1 MEKKIVQVQERT
13 QQLIRQLL
21 NVWESSVRATHDF
34 LSEEEIIKIR
44 ESVSAFVYEIIQIS
58 KAIICLWV
66 SAGCGIYQC
75 YI

>member
-34 LSEEEIIKIR
+34 LS
-44 ESVSAFVYEIIQIS
+44 
-58 KAIICLWV
+58 
-66 SAGCGIYQC
+66 
-75 YI
+75 